1 MLVAGAVRRAMRDAH
16 VELGAIFK
24 GADGDV
30 QTFAPNVRDYQERST
45 RLKKAF
51 SKLAPLFTSFQVRY
65 SFVYI
70 ETAR

>member
-1 MLVAGAVRRAMRDAH
+1 MLVAGAMRRAMRDAH

-30 QTFAPNVRDYQERST
+30 QTFAPNVRDYQDRSA

-51 SKLAPLFTSFQVRY
+51 SKLAPLFTSFEVRY
-65 SFVYI
+65 LFVFI
-70 ETAR
+70 EAAG

>member
-1 MLVAGAVRRAMRDAH
+1 MLVAGAVRRARRDAH
-16 VELGAIFK
+16 VELGAIFN

-30 QTFAPNVRDYQERST
+30 QTFSPNVRDYQERST